1 MTSSQRPT
9 TYRIAWLPGDG
20 IGREVTE
27 PALAVL
33 DAVAEAHGFFLDVG
47 EHAMGGC
54 AIDATGVPLPDAT
67 REACMAADAVFMGA
81 VGGPAWDD
89 QPPETR
95 PERGLLALRRLL
107 GTFAN
112 LRPVSV
118 PKTLAGASPLRREIV
133 AGTDLL
139 IVRELTGGIYFGE
152 PRGTVEEAGEGGHTE
167 SVSFN
172 TMRYTDAEIERIARV
187 GFEWARRRGRR
198 VTSVDKANVLDVSRR
213 WRALVSEIG
222 ASEYPDVHL
231 DHLYVDNAA
240 MQLVRNPRGFDVVLT
255 SNLFGDILSDLAATL
270 PGSLGLL
277 PSASLGAPNQQR
289 CVGLFEPVHGSA
301 PDLAGQ
307 GVANPLAAILS
318 GAMLF
323 DALDRPEAAAAVR
336 SGVTGALDAGYR
348 TADLAGHGP
357 TAVTTEAMARCVS
370 QYALR
375 APSRASLVVE

>member
-1 MTSSQRPT
+1 MTHDPRPT

-27 PALAVL
+27 PALGVL
-33 DAVAEAHGFFLDVG
+33 DAVAEAHGFFLNVE
-47 EHAMGGC
+47 EHAVGGC
-54 AIDATGVPLPDAT
+54 AIDATGTPLPDTT
-67 REACMAADAVFMGA
+67 REACLAADAVFMGA

-95 PERGLLALRRLL
+95 PERGLLDLRRAL

-112 LRPVSV
+112 LRPVAV
-118 PKTLAGASPLRREIV
+118 PKTLAKASPLRREIV

-152 PRGTVEEAGEGGHTE
+152 PRGTVQEAGET
-167 SVSFN
+167 VAFN

-187 GFEWARRRGRR
+187 GFDWARRRGRR

-222 ASEYPDVHL
+222 AVEYPDVHL

-277 PSASLGAPNQQR
+277 PSASLGGR
-289 CVGLFEPVHGSA
+289 VGLFEPVHGSA

-336 SGVTGALDAGYR
+336 TGVTGALDAGYR
-348 TADLAGHGP
+348 TADLAAHGG
-357 TAVTTEAMARCVS
+357 TAVSTEAMARCVS

>member
-1 MTSSQRPT
+1 MTHDPRRT

-20 IGREVTE
+20 IGREVTD
-27 PALAVL
+27 PALGVL
-33 DAVAEAHGFFLDVG
+33 DAVAEAHGFFLDV
-47 EHAMGGC
+47 EEYAVGGC

-67 REACMAADAVFMGA
+67 REACLAADAVFMGA
-81 VGGPAWDD
+81 VGGPAWDN
-89 QPPETR
+89 QQPETR
-95 PERGLLALRRLL
+95 PERGLLALRRAL

-118 PKTLAGASPLRREIV
+118 PKTLAEASPLRREIV
-133 AGTDLL
+133 AGTNLL

-152 PRGTVEEAGEGGHTE
+152 PRGIVAEHGET
-167 SVSFN
+167 VSFN
-172 TMRYTDAEIERIARV
+172 TMRYTDAEIGRIARV
-187 GFEWARRRGRR
+187 GFDWARRRGRR
-198 VTSVDKANVLDVSRR
+198 ITSVDKANVLDVSRR
-213 WRALVSEIG
+213 WRAIVSEIG
-222 ASEYPDVHL
+222 STHYPDVHL

-277 PSASLGAPNQQR
+277 PSASLGAPNEQR

-323 DALDRPEAAAAVR
+323 DALDRTEAAAAVR
-336 SGVTGALDAGYR
+336 AGVAGALNAGYR
-348 TADLAGHGP
+348 TADLAAHAQ
-357 TAVTTEAMARCVS
+357 TAVSTEAMSQCVA